1 MHSHLA
7 VDASP
12 SLNGADDTNSLKS
25 PILPYL
31 RSLDAFNTRDQAF
44 NLSIAGGIT
53 TMLVLPGSAGNIGGQ
68 AYIFKP
74 RRTGA
79 GTPDSMAVEP
89 PFAIV
94 PKEEQLKGNGTTEV
108 WKRTGNW
115 RHIK

>member
-1 MHSHLA
+1 LA
-7 VDASP
+7 VDSSP
-12 SLNGADDTNSLKS
+12 SLHGGDDTNSLKS

-89 PFAIV
+89 PFTIDTG
-94 PKEEQLKGNGTTEV
+94 KDELNGNGTEGG